1 MCASAGS
8 ANGLKAGSQ
17 PSGTRLCGT
26 TTSIDAELCDGRS
39 VEVRVNLSPLLTRL
53 TEIKASGVVAE
64 VLIPLTLPAATRPLI
79 TTHTTAAVTIR
90 AKPATRDSTELLGVL
105 AIDLFITH
113 PRRYLLLHGESSD
126 DERSPL
132 LYRG

>member
-26 TTSIDAELCDGRS
+26 TTSIDVELCDDRS

-53 TEIKASGVVAE
+53 TETKASGVVAE
-64 VLIPLTLPAATRPLI
+64 VLIPLTLPAATRSLI
-79 TTHTTAAVTIR
+79 TTHATATVMTP
-90 AKPATRDSTELLGVL
+90 AKPATRDSTELVGVL

-113 PRRYLLLHGESSD
+113 PRRYLLLHVELSVVACRV
-126 DERSPL
+126 ER
-132 LYRG
+132 